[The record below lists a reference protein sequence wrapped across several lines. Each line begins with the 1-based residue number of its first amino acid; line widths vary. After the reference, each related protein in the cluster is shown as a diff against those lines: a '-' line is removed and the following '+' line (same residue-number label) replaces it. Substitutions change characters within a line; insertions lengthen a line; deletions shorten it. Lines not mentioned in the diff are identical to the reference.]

1 MSIILII
8 PKTSFNISSMMG
20 LISQPGKAVY
30 SAAESGIIGLSK
42 GVALEGD
49 PFGVTCNAICPGY
62 AYPAVTDPQVRAFQE
77 KEGLAKEMKIKKKT
91 MHLDLCIFMN
101 K

>member
-1 MSIILII
+1 
-8 PKTSFNISSMMG
+8 MG

-49 PFGVTCNAICPGY
+49 PFGVTCNAIVLDTPTPLTMLHRGSCGGKL
-62 AYPAVTDPQVRAFQE
+62 TLIQNTEETQ
-77 KEGLAKEMKIKKKT
+77 KK
-91 MHLDLCIFMN
+91 
-101 K
+101 